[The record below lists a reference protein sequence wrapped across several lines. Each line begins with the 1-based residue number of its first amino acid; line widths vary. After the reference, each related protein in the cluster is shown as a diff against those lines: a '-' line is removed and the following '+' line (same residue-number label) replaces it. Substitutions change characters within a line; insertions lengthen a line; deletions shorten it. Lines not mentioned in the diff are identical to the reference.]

1 MHFKLLDS
9 FTLPGDPTKPNEDS
23 FVFGPRFACVFDGAT
38 VLSEHLMPGRSDAQ
52 WIAQFGARRL
62 KAHIEAGDGL
72 RDGLRAAAADA
83 EKSFKALRKR
93 PPEETF
99 EIPFASLMALSL
111 DGDALKALWLG
122 DCAALIRTPDR
133 AIAMLGETLARRGR
147 ERERAQRMAG
157 PKGGAGASVREKF
170 LPALRASR
178 NKVNTKDGDWLFAPD
193 PRCAD
198 HADVA
203 RAAALPGSLVLLAS
217 DGFLA
222 LISDYEKYSP
232 DTLLSAAEAGGL
244 AALGQELRAVEA
256 ADPDGRTYPR
266 FKKSDDATALLL
278 SLHA

>member
-23 FVFGPRFACVFDGAT
+23 FAFGPRFACVFDGAT

-62 KAHIEAGDGL
+62 KAHVEAGDGL

-99 EIPFASLMALSL
+99 EI
-111 DGDALKALWLG
+111 G

-147 ERERAQRMAG
+147 ERGRAQRMAG

-203 RAAALPGSLVLLAS
+203 RAAALPGSLVLLAT